1 MSNVPLNQ
9 APRQFEYNSSNESK
23 NRYNRDNAIE
33 LDGTGTPNINDNF
46 KRFNDMPTLTQVKQV
61 AWTAGIEVANVVA
74 EDVGYSALS
83 MAVAASANAVGFDV
97 DYVDVGEVMT
107 VGALATAGLQRVYNA
122 VESHIPPVPYV
133 SAFLDRYSTM
143 VPSYVKE
150 GAKQFIA
157 GAVKGGL
164 AAEIGYE
171 ALSHLGSQTVGVD
184 IDTGRKALVATCML
198 AGVVYQLGK
207 GPAIQG
213 ASWLMNSVGSYWTAN
228 QATLRQSSTVSH
240 TGNPILDGNTLTQ
253 PLNDGQGGTV
263 DGQGLRRKLTGQSQD
278 LNAV

>member
-1 MSNVPLNQ
+1 MSQKIVIICD
-9 APRQFEYNSSNESK
+9 S
-23 NRYNRDNAIE
+23 AIGF
-33 LDGTGTPNINDNF
+33 DGKGAPNINDNF
-46 KRFNDMPTLTQVKQV
+46 KRFNDMPTLTQVKQA
-61 AWTAGIEVANVVA
+61 AWTAGVEVANVVT
-74 EDVGYSALS
+74 EDGGYSALS

-97 DYVDVGEVMT
+97 DYVDAAEVMA

-122 VESHIPPVPYV
+122 VEGYIPAVPYV
-133 SAFLDRYSTM
+133 SEFLDSYSTM

-171 ALSHLGSQTVGVD
+171 ALNRFGSQTVGVD
-184 IDTGRKALVATCML
+184 IDTGRKALVATGMM

-228 QATLRQSSTVSH
+228 QATSRQRSTVSH
-240 TGNPILDGNTLTQ
+240 TGNPILGEGN
-253 PLNDGQGGTV
+253 D
-263 DGQGLRRKLTGQSQD
+263 LR
-278 LNAV
+278 